1 MTIETV
7 CVYCGSSVH
16 IDPVYKQLADDVGTA
31 LAREHYRLIYG
42 GGSVGLMGITANAAL
57 TAGGEV
63 VGIIPE
69 HIRSHEIQ
77 HTGLTELH
85 VVDSMHIRK
94 SMMFEKSDAFVIL
107 PGGFGTLEELF
118 EVLTWKQIG
127 LHSKPVIIFNAY
139 HFWDPMLALIEHI
152 IASNFA
158 PQNNR
163 RIFRVVTNVSE
174 MLGALRENASESFNP
189 EDKWK

>member
-16 IDPVYKQLADDVGTA
+16 VDPIYKQIADEAGTA
-31 LAREHYRLIYG
+31 IAKEKLRLVYG

-57 TAGGEV
+57 AAGGEV
-63 VGIIPE
+63 IGVIPE

-85 VVDSMHIRK
+85 VVDSMHVRK
-94 SMMFEKSDAFVIL
+94 SMMFEKADAFVIL

-127 LHSKPVIIFNAY
+127 LHTKPVIIVNTNR
-139 HFWDPMLALIEHI
+139 FWDPMLALVEHI
-152 IASNFA
+152 IDQNFA
-158 PQNNR
+158 PKSNR
-163 RIFRVVTNVSE
+163 RIFQVVVDAAG
-174 MLGALRENASESFNP
+174 MLEALRLNSIEAFDP